1 MVRTSNGKELTEEQ
15 QQKIQNMKH
24 VESIERNV
32 EKIYTIK
39 GLSDWTVYYI
49 LVDSWK
55 NCDDVQDYLDSI
67 GISSYVNWGTSAVVV
82 ENYERI
88 TGLANIIKYTV
99 CSISIL
105 VLFVCC
111 HNIIKNEKENIR
123 MRKIG
128 FIFQEFYLNPNMTV
142 EENIEQPMYINDQ
155 YDKEMIKSRT
165 NELIETVGLSHR
177 KKHFPKELSGGE
189 QQRVAI
195 ARALAN
201 KPDIILADEPT
212 GNLDK
217 ENETKIFEM
226 LKILSQNNKC
236 VIVVSHSNKIEQ
248 YADIVL
254 KIKEGN
260 IEINEIS

>member
-1 MVRTSNGKELTEEQ
+1 MSEIEIVNGEKEYI
-15 QQKIQNMKH
+15 KN
-24 VESIERNV
+24 R
-32 EKIYTIK
+32 EKIKVLENLNLKFEK
-39 GLSDWTVYYI
+39 GKLCAIMGESGSGKTTF
-49 LVDSWK
+49 L
-55 NCDDVQDYLDSI
+55 
-67 GISSYVNWGTSAVVV
+67 
-82 ENYERI
+82 
-88 TGLANIIKYTV
+88 NIIGTLDDFTSGKLLIEGKD
-99 CSISIL
+99 ISHL
-105 VLFVCC
+105 
-111 HNIIKNEKENIR
+111 KEDEKANIR

>member
-1 MVRTSNGKELTEEQ
+1 MSEIEIVNGEKTYI
-15 QQKIQNMKH
+15 KNK
-24 VESIERNV
+24 
-32 EKIYTIK
+32 EKIRILENINLTFEK
-39 GLSDWTVYYI
+39 GKLYAIMGESGSGKTTF
-49 LVDSWK
+49 L
-55 NCDDVQDYLDSI
+55 
-67 GISSYVNWGTSAVVV
+67 
-82 ENYERI
+82 
-88 TGLANIIKYTV
+88 NIIGTLDDFTSGKLLIEGKD
-99 CSISIL
+99 ISNL
-105 VLFVCC
+105 
-111 HNIIKNEKENIR
+111 KEDEKANIR

-155 YDKEMIKSRT
+155 YDKEMIKNRT

-177 KKHFPKELSGGE
+177 KKHFSRELSGGE

-212 GNLDK
+212 GNLDR

-236 VIVVSHSNKIEQ
+236 VIVVSHSSKIEQ
-248 YADIVL
+248 YADVVL

>member
-1 MVRTSNGKELTEEQ
+1 MSEIEIVNG
-15 QQKIQNMKH
+15 
-24 VESIERNV
+24 
-32 EKIYTIK
+32 EKIYIK
-39 GLSDWTVYYI
+39 YKEKIKI
-49 LVDSWK
+49 LEDINLTFEKGKLYAIMGESGSGK
-55 NCDDVQDYLDSI
+55 TTFL
-67 GISSYVNWGTSAVVV
+67 
-82 ENYERI
+82 
-88 TGLANIIKYTV
+88 NIIGTLDNFTSGKLFIDGKD
-99 CSISIL
+99 ISNL
-105 VLFVCC
+105 
-111 HNIIKNEKENIR
+111 KEDEKANIR

-142 EENIEQPMYINDQ
+142 EENIEQPMYINNQ
-155 YDKEMIKSRT
+155 YDKQMIKSRV

-177 KKHFPKELSGGE
+177 KKHFPRELSGGE

-236 VIVVSHSNKIEQ
+236 VIVVSHSNKVEQ
-248 YADIVL
+248 YADVLL

-260 IEINEIS
+260 IEINEVQ